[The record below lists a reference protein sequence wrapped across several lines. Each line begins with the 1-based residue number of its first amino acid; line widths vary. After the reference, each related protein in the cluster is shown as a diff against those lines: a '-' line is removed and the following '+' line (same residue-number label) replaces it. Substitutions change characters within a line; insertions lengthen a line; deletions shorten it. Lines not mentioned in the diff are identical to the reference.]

1 MRDELLG
8 AYERELT
15 YLRRLG
21 AEFAGRYPKI
31 AARLALEQDKCDDP
45 HVERLI
51 ESVAFLCARVRLKI
65 DDDFPEITDALLSV
79 LYPSFLSPVP
89 STSIVQFVLDP
100 NQASLQVGKT
110 LPRGSMLASRP
121 VDGAPCRFQTAYPVT
136 LWPIELTA
144 ARFELPGAAGVSGN
158 DARLALRLSFK
169 TFSSL
174 PLKELRM
181 KVSEAVTKP
190 LSSLRLF
197 LSGEGKLTYAL
208 YELLF
213 NDLLSVELRPQG
225 AGGANQRTFL
235 PKENVAPVGFT
246 RDEGIFPDPQRR
258 FRGYHIL
265 KEYFTFPEKFLF
277 LDLVGLDPFT
287 TTFEGDAFDV
297 VFVFSKDFADERAV
311 TRETFRLF
319 STPIVNL
326 FRQQAEPV
334 RITHRTADYRV
345 IPDVRRQRALEVY
358 SVESV
363 TAARP

>member
-1 MRDELLG
+1 LRDELLG

-79 LYPSFLSPVP
+79 LYPSFLAPVP

-121 VDGAPCRFQTAYPVT
+121 STARPAASDG
-136 LWPIELTA
+136 
-144 ARFELPGAAGVSGN
+144 LPGHCGPSSSRRGSSCPAPRRLGN
-158 DARLALRLSFK
+158 DAPRAP
-169 TFSSL
+169 
-174 PLKELRM
+174 PLVQDVLEPPAQDLRM

-197 LSGEGKLTYAL
+197 LSGEASSRTRSTSCCSTISSRWSSAP
-208 YELLF
+208 
-213 NDLLSVELRPQG
+213 RAP
-225 AGGANQRTFL
+225 AANQRTL
-235 PKENVAPVGFT
+235 RRRRTSRLSASRAT
-246 RDEGIFPDPQRR
+246 RAS
-258 FRGYHIL
+258 FRIPSDASAVTTSSRN
-265 KEYFTFPEKFLF
+265 FTFPEKFLF
-277 LDLVGLDPFT
+277 LDLVGLIPSPPRSRRRVRRRARLLEGLRRRAGRDP
-287 TTFEGDAFDV
+287 GDVPALLD
-297 VFVFSKDFADERAV
+297 AHREPLPPAGRA
-311 TRETFRLF
+311 
-319 STPIVNL
+319 
-326 FRQQAEPV
+326 V

-345 IPDVRRQRALEVY
+345 IP
-358 SVESV
+358 
-363 TAARP
+363 T